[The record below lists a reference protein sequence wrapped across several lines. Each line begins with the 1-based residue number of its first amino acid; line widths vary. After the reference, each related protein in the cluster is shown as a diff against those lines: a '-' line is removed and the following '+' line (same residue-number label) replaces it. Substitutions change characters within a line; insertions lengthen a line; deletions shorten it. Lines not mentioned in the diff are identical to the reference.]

1 MTVVSVSGPPLDSG
15 ELATLVAA
23 DVEFRSVDVVKDGWQ
38 AIDGA
43 WAHVLGGAET
53 IDATVAATLPA
64 SVEVVCFVGTGYRS
78 YVDAAALRARGI
90 EVCYTPHANAW
101 STAEFAITLLL
112 AARRRL
118 LLGLSQVAAGEWNPP
133 EGLSLPGATIGVVGF
148 GHVAQHVIRVLVQ
161 GFGARVLV
169 WNRSDRAAEIRAL
182 GAEPA
187 SLEAIFA
194 EATSVTIHVDS
205 PEQPLITR
213 ELLESTPAGF
223 SLVNTARAGAV
234 DYFTLRS
241 VLDARPDISVVG
253 DVYPTEPVSDA
264 TDTLGLLA
272 LGQERFAVTPHMA
285 YLGDHA
291 AREMSKMVV
300 ANLRAALG
308 ARPLPFAVPKG

>member
-1 MTVVSVSGPPLDSG
+1 MTVVSVSGPPLDP
-15 ELATLVAA
+15 EVLAALVTT
-23 DVEFRSVDVVKDGWQ
+23 DIEFRSVDVIKDGWEVVE
-38 AIDGA
+38 GA

-53 IDATVAATLPA
+53 IDAAAAATLPA
-64 SVEVVCFVGTGYRS
+64 SVKVVCFVGTGYRS
-78 YVDAAALRARGI
+78 YVDAAALRAQGV
-90 EVCYTPHANAW
+90 EVCYTPHANSW

-118 LLGLSQVAAGEWNPP
+118 LLGLRQVATGEWNPP

-169 WNRSDRAAEIRAL
+169 WNRSDRAAEVKAL

-187 SLEAIFA
+187 SLERIFA

-205 PEQPLITR
+205 PERPLITR

-223 SLVNTARAGAV
+223 TLINTARAGAV
-234 DYFTLRS
+234 DYFALRS
-241 VLDARPDISVVG
+241 VLAVRPDISVLT
-253 DVYPTEPVSDA
+253 DVYPAEPVSNA
-264 TDTLGLLA
+264 TDELGLLA

-300 ANLRAALG
+300 ANLRAALD
-308 ARPLPFAVPKG
+308 AHPLPFAVPKG